1 MPSKVLQVENQIE
14 TINMA
19 SNNEFKLTSRK
30 YLLSELKLVKKPKLQ
45 NCNITILE
53 DYLVFL
59 KLISYLTR
67 LRSNTIIL
75 DKK

>member
-1 MPSKVLQVENQIE
+1 
-14 TINMA
+14 MA
-19 SNNEFKLTSRK
+19 SNGEFKLTSRK